1 MERLEKQSLLVHGAN
16 DRTSQARNGSVSTL
30 IAFECECG
38 DLYCWETIL
47 LTPTDYAAFRVANKG
62 TPLLAPHHDYARR
75 RGSTQSVSETL
86 RALAT
91 P

>member
-16 DRTSQARNGSVSTL
+16 DRASQAQNGSVSTL

-47 LTPTDYAAFRVANKG
+47 LSPTDYAAFRAANNG
-62 TPLLAPHHDYARR
+62 TPLLAPHHDYALR
-75 RGSTQSVSETL
+75 RGSTHRVSPSVT
-86 RALAT
+86 
-91 P
+91 